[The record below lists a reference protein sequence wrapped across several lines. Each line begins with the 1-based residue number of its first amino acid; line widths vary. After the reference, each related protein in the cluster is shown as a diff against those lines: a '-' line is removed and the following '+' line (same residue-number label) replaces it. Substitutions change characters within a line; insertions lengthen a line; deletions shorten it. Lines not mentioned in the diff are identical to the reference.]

1 MKVTAN
7 FLCVVALASI
17 THVSL
22 FAQETTPPTTT
33 SPTTT
38 TTTPSTA
45 APVYR
50 PSYNEAM
57 LERARQIDFERRSQ
71 ALDML
76 SRGRDA
82 AGNPL
87 FGSPRP
93 FGIPTMIT
101 SPRLTR
107 EQNLFLAPETNVK
120 DRYALFLKEKHTG
133 IARLFPDGF
142 CGDTSKVARADEE
155 CRFMPPLQGGAA
167 YYSFRHRSYQPTA
180 WADVLYKDDKL
191 VTGFAPHTL
200 GLIIDLGD
208 KPIEQVSLALSEL
221 TQLQTFTPPTD
232 LTYEAIR
239 DKDTIT
245 PHITRLARTPNA
257 QTLQPNHTYVVR
269 SIAYR
274 SNGFEDSWAKRGDS
288 IIALRVVAI
297 DKANNSATIIWRELA
312 RTRSPKLKR
321 SKNR

>member
-1 MKVTAN
+1 MLLVIDNYDSFTYNLVQYLGELGAEMKI
-7 FLCVVALASI
+7 F
-17 THVSL
+17 
-22 FAQETTPPTTT
+22 
-33 SPTTT
+33 
-38 TTTPSTA
+38 
-45 APVYR
+45 
-50 PSYNEAM
+50 
-57 LERARQIDFERRSQ
+57 
-71 ALDML
+71 DML

-93 FGIPTMIT
+93 FGIPTIIT

-107 EQNLFLAPETNVK
+107 EQKLFLAPEVSVK
-120 DRYALFLKEKHTG
+120 DYYALLLKEKNTG
-133 IARLFPDGF
+133 IARLFPSGL
-142 CGDTSKVARADEE
+142 CGDTSKIARADER

-180 WADVLYKDDKL
+180 WADVVYKDGKL
-191 VTGFAPHTL
+191 ITGFAPHTL

-221 TQLQTFTPPTD
+221 TQLQTFRPPTD

-257 QTLQPNHTYVVR
+257 QTLQPNRTYVVR

-288 IIALRVVAI
+288 IIALRVVAV
-297 DKANNSATIIWRELA
+297 DKANNSTTIIWRELA

-321 SKNR
+321 SKTR